1 MLSIGNTN
9 DHLIASPKYS
19 NSIFQSALFGIVMS
33 DVLFTTYD
41 AITAVKNMIQFTCVQ
56 YCTMLYANKKPAER
70 ILNVE
75 FIVYN
80 L

>member
-1 MLSIGNTN
+1 
-9 DHLIASPKYS
+9 
-19 NSIFQSALFGIVMS
+19 MS